1 MTRCITK
8 IILLTSICTI
18 FLVLGYTQPFI
29 GQREIQ
35 NFQKKYYNAGTQNWS
50 IKQDAEGRLYFAN
63 NEGLLVYDG
72 TYWKLLPLPNKT
84 IVWSIEFGKDN
95 RLYVGGQDE
104 MGFFAPDKS
113 GKLSYTSL
121 KTLLDEGDQKFA
133 DVWNIISLD
142 KDVFFRCNAKL
153 FKYHNNNITVYQP
166 WSSWIFLGMHQKQL
180 LAHDEGKG
188 LLIYQSGRWESLID
202 KSLLPKDFYITSIT
216 PFAANT
222 SLITTFKNGLFL
234 LKDNKLTP
242 FILNGGDISNLQYQH
257 FTSSTKIDENNYL
270 IGTYNNGFYHI
281 NHSGNIVEHFAK
293 EDGLQNNSV
302 KSLFTD
308 KNNNIWLGLSDG
320 IDFIPYNSAV
330 KHIDPKIFN
339 DGAGYSVTSYGNNLY
354 FALSNGIY
362 KIPLEQTND
371 LSYLHNN
378 TKIIAEGQ
386 TWNIF
391 ELNGKLLAGRE
402 EGLFNLT
409 NNLLVPV
416 DKATGYWTFQP
427 VKKGL
432 EPLYAAGNY
441 QGVDLFSESNGNFY
455 KKKGIPNL
463 NTSARFL
470 AIDSVSNIIWVSHP
484 YRGVYKIN
492 LNNDS
497 VKLYTLNNGLPS
509 TLNNHVYKIKNQ
521 ILIATEKGIYE
532 YNAPA
537 DRFIPS
543 AFYEKI
549 FNDISVRYLKED
561 TEGNIW
567 FVHEKSIGVVD
578 FSKKTPSIIYLP
590 ELKNRILSGFEN
602 IYPVNKNNIFV
613 GGEMGFYH
621 INYETYK
628 QNIHPLQ
635 VYINEVKIKNET
647 EKLIFGGYYRSVNN
661 DSNLQTIENI
671 PDIQYSF
678 NSIHFEYSSP
688 FYEQQSNLEYSYY
701 LKGFDRSWSDWTKKT
716 EKDYTNLPAGNYLFQ
731 IKVRNNLNTESKIT
745 TYSFHILTPWYN
757 SIWAWFI
764 YLLIATGALY
774 LLYKK
779 QEKEIH
785 KKQEKKLL
793 EERKRYE
800 EEQRN
805 IAYLHQLAL
814 EKSEK
819 ELVQLKN
826 EKLESEIEF
835 KNSELASTA
844 MNLVQKK
851 EFLIKIKEE
860 LNKINQI
867 NKLGKDTIET
877 SELKKILRSLTEDE
891 KLNDEW
897 EQFSIHFNKVHGDFL
912 VILKEKFSDLKPHEL
927 KLCAYLRMN
936 LSSKEIAHLMSISV
950 RGVEISRYR
959 LRKKLQL
966 PTDTNLFQFLF
977 EIESAGRKNNNE
989 AP

>member
-1 MTRCITK
+1 MTRCMK
-8 IILLTSICTI
+8 KKSLLFILFAICLI
-18 FLVLGYTQPFI
+18 NLYSQPFI

-63 NEGLLVYDG
+63 NEGLLIYDG
-72 TYWKLLPLPNKT
+72 AYWKLFPLPNKT

-104 MGFFAPDKS
+104 MGFFSPDKN
-113 GKLSYTSL
+113 GTLSYTSL
-121 KTLLDEGDQKFA
+121 KNLLDESDQKFA
-133 DVWNIISLD
+133 DVWNIVSYE
-142 KDVFFRCNAKL
+142 KDVFFRCNSKL
-153 FKYHNNNITVYQP
+153 FKYHNNTISVYQP
-166 WSSWIFLGMHQKQL
+166 WTSWIFLGLHQKRL

-188 LLIYQSGRWESLID
+188 LLVYQSGKWESLID
-202 KSLLPKDFYITSIT
+202 KSLLPRDFYITSIT
-216 PFAANT
+216 PLEDNS
-222 SLITTFKNGLFL
+222 SLITTFKNGLFI
-234 LKDNKLTP
+234 LKGNKLSAFT
-242 FILNGGDISNLQYQH
+242 LNERDINNLH
-257 FTSSTKIDENNYL
+257 FTSSTKIDTNNYL

-281 NHSGNIVEHFAK
+281 NKTGKIVEHFTK
-293 EDGLQNNSV
+293 EEGLQNNNI

-308 KNNNIWLGLSDG
+308 KNNNIWLGLSNG

-330 KHIDPKIFN
+330 KHIYPKAFN
-339 DGAGYSVTSYGNNLY
+339 DGGGYSVSLYQDNIY

-362 KIPLEQTND
+362 KLPLEHTSD
-371 LSYLHNN
+371 LSYIQNK
-378 TKIIAEGQ
+378 TKLIAEGQ
-386 TWNIF
+386 TWQVF
-391 ELNGKLLAGRE
+391 EMNEHLLAGRE
-402 EGLFNLT
+402 EGLFQIKNDQLI
-409 NNLLVPV
+409 PV
-416 DKATGYWTFQP
+416 DKSTGYWTFQS
-427 VKKGL
+427 VRNGSS
-432 EPLYAAGNY
+432 PLYAAGNY
-441 QGVDLFSESNGNFY
+441 QGVQLFSESNGNFVN
-455 KKKGIPNL
+455 KGTIPNL
-463 NTSARFL
+463 NTSSRFL
-470 AIDSVSNIIWVSHP
+470 AIDSVLKIMWVSHP

-492 LNNDS
+492 LNDGS
-497 VKLYTLNNGLPS
+497 VKLYTQENGLPS

-532 YNAPA
+532 YDARS
-537 DRFIPS
+537 DKFIPS
-543 AFYEKI
+543 TFYANI
-549 FNDISVRYLKED
+549 FNDISIRYLKED
-561 TEGNIW
+561 TQGNIW

-578 FSKKTPSIIYLP
+578 FSNQKPAIIYLP
-590 ELKNRILSGFEN
+590 ELKDRILSGFEN
-602 IYPVNKNNIFV
+602 IYPINKNNVFI
-613 GGEMGFYH
+613 GGELGFYH
-621 INYETYK
+621 INYESYK
-628 QNIHPLQ
+628 QNIHPLK
-635 VYINEVKIKNET
+635 VFINDVKIKNES
-647 EKLIFGGYYRSVNN
+647 EKIVFGGYYKSVNN
-661 DSNLQTIENI
+661 DSNQQTKESI
-671 PDIQYSF
+671 PDINYSF

-701 LKGFDRSWSDWTKKT
+701 LKGFDKGWSEWTKKT
-716 EKDYTNLPAGNYLFQ
+716 EKDYTNLPSGNYIFQ
-731 IKVRNNLNTESKIT
+731 IKVRNNLNTESAISN
-745 TYSFHILTPWYN
+745 YSFHILPPWYN
-757 SIWAWFI
+757 TIGAWFI
-764 YLLIATGALY
+764 YFLLACGTFY

-779 QEKEIH
+779 QEQKIQ

-793 EERKRYE
+793 EEREKYE
-800 EEQRN
+800 EEQKN

-851 EFLIKIKEE
+851 EFLLKIKEE

-867 NKLGKDTIET
+867 NKSGKETIET

-912 VILKEKFSDLKPHEL
+912 IILKEKFPDLKPHEL

-959 LRKKLQL
+959 LRKKLQI
-966 PTDTNLFQFLF
+966 PTDVNLFQFLF
-977 EIESAGRKNNNE
+977 EIESRERKQ
-989 AP
+989 